1 MAIAPWRATTIACA
15 TLRRKQASILVS
27 STTLMCNNVTP
38 RAEVVQTPYK
48 GGFHDLFIQS
58 NQQLPLIQNPST
70 FQHVDLYDNE
80 YEERKSFRSNN
91 FDV

>member
-1 MAIAPWRATTIACA
+1 MRNAEAEIGFNPRE
-15 TLRRKQASILVS
+15 LNDPYVLY
-27 STTLMCNNVTP
+27 VTP
-38 RAEVVQTPYK
+38 RAEVAQTPYE

-70 FQHVDLYDNE
+70 FQHVDLYDDE